1 MAPDYDNLTLLQ
13 KVEVFEYAADNTTG
27 QDLYKV
33 LWIKSRNSEV
43 SFIFINNEIYINLYI
58 YIYIILIIKY
68 IYNN

>member
-43 SFIFINNEIYINLYI
+43 SFLFFFFLFYLFIYFIYLFI
-58 YIYIILIIKY
+58 
-68 IYNN
+68 

>member
-43 SFIFINNEIYINLYI
+43 SFIFINNEIDINLYI
-58 YIYIILIIKY
+58 YIYNINNKIY
-68 IYNN
+68 I